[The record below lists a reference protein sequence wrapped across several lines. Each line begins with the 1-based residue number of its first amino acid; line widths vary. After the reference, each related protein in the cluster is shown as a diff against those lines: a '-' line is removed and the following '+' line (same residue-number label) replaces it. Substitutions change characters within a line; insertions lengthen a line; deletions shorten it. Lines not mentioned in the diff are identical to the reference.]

1 MGYVPPPKKAS
12 RSSAQAHSSYN
23 QPAGYHYKGVVE
35 QLPRLTAADSRQNKQ
50 DLHATST
57 ELLHP
62 SRRTVGHT
70 DAPGSFMAKTL
81 LIADD
86 NDVFRHALCE
96 ALKRESDFEVCG
108 EARDG
113 RDAIDKAQQ
122 LHPDLIILD
131 LAMPVMNG
139 LDASRAIK
147 KLMPS
152 VPIILF
158 TLNVYPFLEVE
169 AQSAGIAAV
178 VSKSAGMSGLMPSAR
193 SLLYCNA
200 AGSTAA

>member
-1 MGYVPPPKKAS
+1 
-12 RSSAQAHSSYN
+12 
-23 QPAGYHYKGVVE
+23 
-35 QLPRLTAADSRQNKQ
+35 
-50 DLHATST
+50 
-57 ELLHP
+57 
-62 SRRTVGHT
+62 
-70 DAPGSFMAKTL
+70 MAKTI

-96 ALKRESDFEVCG
+96 AFKRQADFEVCG

-113 RDAIDKAQQ
+113 RDAIDKAQR

-131 LAMPVMNG
+131 LAMPVVNG

-158 TLNVYPFLEVE
+158 TLNVYPFLELE

-178 VSKSAGMSGLMPSAR
+178 VSKSAGMSGSCPQPEAF
-193 SLLYCNA
+193 C
-200 AGSTAA
+200 TAALRDQQQPTIPTRQKSTRSIK

>member
-1 MGYVPPPKKAS
+1 
-12 RSSAQAHSSYN
+12 
-23 QPAGYHYKGVVE
+23 
-35 QLPRLTAADSRQNKQ
+35 
-50 DLHATST
+50 
-57 ELLHP
+57 
-62 SRRTVGHT
+62 
-70 DAPGSFMAKTL
+70 MAKTI
-81 LIADD
+81 LIVDD
-86 NDVFRHALCE
+86 NDVFRRALSQ
-96 ALKRESDFEVCG
+96 ALKKQSDFEVCG

-122 LHPDLIILD
+122 LRPDLVILD

-158 TLNVYPFLEVE
+158 TLNVYPFLELE

-178 VSKSAGMSGLMPSAR
+178 VPKSAGMSGLMPSAR
-193 SLLYCNA
+193 NLLCRSA

>member
-1 MGYVPPPKKAS
+1 
-12 RSSAQAHSSYN
+12 
-23 QPAGYHYKGVVE
+23 
-35 QLPRLTAADSRQNKQ
+35 
-50 DLHATST
+50 
-57 ELLHP
+57 
-62 SRRTVGHT
+62 
-70 DAPGSFMAKTL
+70 MAKTI

-86 NDVFRHALCE
+86 NDALRHALSE

-113 RDAIDKAQQ
+113 QDAIDKAQR
-122 LHPDLIILD
+122 LHPDLVIMD
-131 LAMPVMNG
+131 LSMPVMNG
-139 LDASRAIK
+139 LDSSRALK

-158 TLNVYPFLEVE
+158 TLNVYPFLELE

-193 SLLYCNA
+193 GLMYRSA